1 MGASGLWLGII
12 LAVRTATGALSAYN
26 TRFFTRHISDK
37 KLVVVVFIAIGASVV
52 MTPFVTSV
60 WMMLVPAVL
69 SGFAGGLGFPPFKSL
84 LLGGVQQE
92 GVASIMSTNSV
103 VNRFGQTVGPVLGGV
118 LVATGGL
125 DDVFWGGTI
134 LIVVMMI
141 FYLYGS
147 RTLVTRET

>member
-1 MGASGLWLGII
+1 M
-12 LAVRTATGALSAYN
+12 
-26 TRFFTRHISDK
+26 
-37 KLVVVVFIAIGASVV
+37 VVVFIAIGASVV

-69 SGFAGGLGFPPFKSL
+69 SGFAGGVGFPAFQSL
-84 LLGGVQQE
+84 LLGGVPQE

-118 LVATGGL
+118 LVAAGGL
-125 DDVFWGGTI
+125 NDVFWGGTI